1 MVLLMWVTLR
11 SFQSNSLVGYNL
23 LITIQQF
30 VGYNQSTDVQSNH
43 LYIIFRC
50 HQPINLSKAQ
60 VDDLRELWEAG
71 LTSLG
76 DKEKISEAMEFT
88 GLAEKTIEVC

>member
-30 VGYNQSTDVQSNH
+30 VGYN
-43 LYIIFRC
+43 
-50 HQPINLSKAQ
+50 
-60 VDDLRELWEAG
+60 
-71 LTSLG
+71 
-76 DKEKISEAMEFT
+76 
-88 GLAEKTIEVC
+88 